1 MNQAHYHLA
10 LNHLPIIIPMIGLLV
25 LIGGFLTRS
34 ETVRRTAFLIFILG
48 ALATIPSIGTG
59 DGAEEAIE
67 NINGISKVSIHEH
80 EEMAET
86 FALLSYIL
94 GIAALTAFLLG
105 WKKSRFARYAAYA
118 LIAYSAVVIY
128 FAVQTGNSGGRI
140 RHPEIITDTKP

>member
-48 ALATIPSIGTG
+48 ALATIPAIGTG
-59 DGAEEAIE
+59 DGAEEAVE
-67 NINGISKVSIHEH
+67 NINGISETAIHEH
-80 EEMAET
+80 EETAET
-86 FALLSYIL
+86 FAILSYIL
-94 GIAALTAFLLG
+94 GIAALTAFLMS

-118 LIAYSAVVIY
+118 LVAYSAVAIY

-140 RHPEIITDTKP
+140 RHPEIIAENAA

>member
-25 LIGGFLTRS
+25 LIGGFLTQS
-34 ETVRRTAFLIFILG
+34 EIVRRTACLIFVLG
-48 ALATIPSIGTG
+48 ALATIPAIGTG
-59 DGAEEAIE
+59 EGAEEAVE
-67 NINGISKVSIHEH
+67 NITGISEITIHEH
-80 EEMAET
+80 EETAET

-94 GIAALTAFLLG
+94 CIVALTAFWLG

-140 RHPEIITDTKP
+140 RHPEIIAENAA

>member
-25 LIGGFLTRS
+25 LLGGFLTRS

-48 ALATIPSIGTG
+48 ALATIPVIGTG

-67 NINGISKVSIHEH
+67 NISGISKASIHEH

-94 GIAALTAFLLG
+94 GIAALTAFWLS
-105 WKKSRFARYAAYA
+105 WKKSRFARYAVYA
-118 LIAYSAVVIY
+118 LAAYSGVAIY

-140 RHPEIITDTKP
+140 RHPEIIAENAA